1 MCGDAV
7 WTGAGSDFHKERSMW
22 IKTLDTDVWI
32 NINHITHF
40 SLSEPYFHNRVE
52 FEAYAFLDASHE
64 PPRNEFS
71 QDQVYLKM
79 YGGSYKKCERFIKN
93 KLRWQS
99 VSQWIGYLVAGGVG
113 AVLTY
118 LLGLL
123 KS

>member
-1 MCGDAV
+1 
-7 WTGAGSDFHKERSMW
+7 MW
-22 IKTLDTDVWI
+22 IKTLETEVWI

-40 SLSEPYFHNRVE
+40 SIVGSTYDNRIPDHEV
-52 FEAYAFLDASHE
+52 YAFLDASEEAPHSSQH
-64 PPRNEFS
+64 EFS
-71 QDQVYLKM
+71 QGQAYLKV
-79 YGGSYKKCERFIKN
+79 YSGSYKKCKRFIKK

-118 LLGLL
+118 LLGML